1 MSYILILYEHYKI
14 SGVAG
19 NVIPKGDFSKEL
31 LREGLVVQ
39 VFLKNFDAN
48 MTKPFYMHSKTVRKW
63 VSTFSKEVKF
73 WHYSKAVS
81 SYIT

>member
-1 MSYILILYEHYKI
+1 MLF
-14 SGVAG
+14 
-19 NVIPKGDFSKEL
+19 PKGDFSKEL

-48 MTKPFYMHSKTVRKW
+48 MTKSFYIHSKTVRKRVSQ

-73 WHYSKAVS
+73 WLDSKAVS
-81 SYIT
+81 SNIT